1 MTSRIDSHSRIYV
14 LVLAAVTVIAGG
26 LAYFTDSASLG
37 LAAAVL
43 GLYVLHLHSIQVMQ
57 RQWRTLQGLERIV
70 GEIGG
75 SEADGG
81 GDTAAPAGPG
91 VGAGGGGGDRAGV
104 EGESGE
110 EAGTVHREFGLGTVA
125 VVKGAMS
132 PAEVSEVMAEQRR
145 HPERTFGDHAIEL
158 GHVTERELEEL
169 VQVKHRGRYP
179 AEEVRRARGR
189 IRAYR
194 RSLDPGA
201 PAD

>member
-70 GEIGG
+70 GEIGAA
-75 SEADGG
+75 EADTGG
-81 GDTAAPAGPG
+81 EAPAPGGPG
-91 VGAGGGGGDRAGV
+91 EAAGA
-104 EGESGE
+104 EGEAGE
-110 EAGTVHREFGLGTVA
+110 EAGTVRRDFGLGTVA
-125 VVKGAMS
+125 IVKGAMS

-145 HPERTFGDHAIEL
+145 RPERTFGDHAIEL
-158 GHVTERELEEL
+158 GHLTERELEEL

-189 IRAYR
+189 LRAYR